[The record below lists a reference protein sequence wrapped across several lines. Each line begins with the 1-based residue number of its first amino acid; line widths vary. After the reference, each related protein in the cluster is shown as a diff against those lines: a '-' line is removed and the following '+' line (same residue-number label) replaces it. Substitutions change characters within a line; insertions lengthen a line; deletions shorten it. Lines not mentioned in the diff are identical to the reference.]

1 MPFKTS
7 RPQTKHTKAA
17 TPAQIDRTRD
27 RYVEMIAL
35 ARKLESHPNAMID
48 KAHRLLTRHWGK
60 SDWASRADILKTV
73 DWLLKVGTIHP
84 GSAKGG
90 SAAR

>member
-7 RPQTKHTKAA
+7 RPQAKHTKAA